1 MSGEVLLVSA
11 VLAAA
16 CLPLLLWAWRR
27 SAGWGRVTLIGAV
40 AAAVALAVALGGA
53 YQRSAQQAAELPSA
67 RPIEERVDGYTS
79 SQACRACHPDQ
90 YASWHDSYHRTMTQ
104 PASAESVLAPF
115 DGRVVEIGRR
125 YRLERRGDEFW
136 AVSDDPSWLQ
146 AEVAEPRN
154 ERRIV
159 LVSGFHHHQIYWFES
174 GHGRQLG
181 RLPFFYRVEEQRFA
195 PFQAV
200 FLAKDLPTE
209 FSGDAV
215 WNSACIRCHATSP
228 RPGFGDFTNMDTKVA
243 EFGIACESCHGPG
256 EAHVERNRD
265 PLRRYLMHFGDEGD
279 DSIVNPRRLSGPL
292 ATGVCGFCHSAHV
305 FRDIETARNF
315 SEHGPSF
322 RPGDDLEKFWQ
333 VVRASEPP
341 SEILNANLAR
351 DPNWLEDRFW
361 PDGMVNVVGREY
373 NAVTA
378 SPCFRGGEFSCI
390 SCHDMHPDPDDP
402 RPRKEWADD
411 QLAAGMDGNEACLGC
426 HSELRDALEEHTHH
440 PAESSGSHCYDCH
453 MPHTSWG
460 LLKASRSHQIDSPSV
475 ATALS
480 TGRMNACNLCH
491 MDQTLAWTAEKLEA
505 WYGIPSPELSE
516 PAQREIAEGL
526 LHALRGDAAERAI
539 SAWNMR
545 REVVREASGWEWML
559 PVLAQLLLDPY
570 EAVRHAASGSIRALP
585 GQSGHQFDYL
595 ADEEARRAVSQ
606 QVMAEWR
613 KLPPMSAGHGK
624 GRLLQDAAGVLD
636 EARFFGLLAE
646 RDDRRVF
653 RGE

>member
-1 MSGEVLLVSA
+1 MFGEVLLVCA

-16 CLPLLLWAWRR
+16 CLPLASWAWRR
-27 SAGWGRVTLIGAV
+27 SARAGRVTLGCGGVATL
-40 AAAVALAVALGGA
+40 AAAAALGGA
-53 YQRSAQQAAELPSA
+53 YQRSALRAAEVPPA

-79 SQACRACHPDQ
+79 SQACRSCHPDQ

-104 PASAESVLAPF
+104 LASPQSVLAPF
-115 DGRVVEIGRR
+115 DGREVEIENR

-136 AVSDDPSWLQ
+136 AVSDDPSWARADVPQ
-146 AEVAEPRN
+146 PRN

-174 GHGRQLG
+174 GHGRALG

-200 FLAKDLPTE
+200 FLARDLPTE

-228 RPGFGDFTNMDTKVA
+228 RPGFGDFTKMDTRVA

-256 EAHVERNRD
+256 EEHVKRNRD
-265 PLRRYLMHFGDEGD
+265 PLRRYLLHLGDDGD
-279 DSIVNPRRLSGPL
+279 DSIVNPRRLSGPQ
-292 ATGVCGFCHSAHV
+292 ATSVCGFCHSAHV
-305 FRDIETARNF
+305 FRDVETAHDF

-322 RPGDDLEKFWQ
+322 RPGDDLEAFWQ
-333 VVRASEPP
+333 VVRADEPP
-341 SEILNANLAR
+341 TAILKANLAR
-351 DPNWLEDRFW
+351 DPHWLEDRFW

-373 NAVTA
+373 NAVKA

-390 SCHDMHPDPDDP
+390 SCHAMHPSADDS
-402 RPRKEWADD
+402 RPRKEWAND
-411 QLAAGMDGNEACLGC
+411 QLAPGMQGDEACLGC
-426 HSELRDALEEHTHH
+426 HGELGGALEAHTHH
-440 PAESSGSHCYDCH
+440 PAESSGSRCQDCH

-460 LLKASRSHQIDSPSV
+460 LLKAARSHQIDSPSV

-505 WYGIPSPELSE
+505 WYGIPSPALPD
-516 PAQREIAEGL
+516 PAQREVAEGL
-526 LHALRGDAAERAI
+526 LHALRGDAGERAI
-539 SAWNMR
+539 AAWNMR
-545 REVVREASGWEWML
+545 REEVREASGSEWML

-570 EAVRHAASGSIRALP
+570 EAVRHAAAGSIRARP
-585 GQSGHQFDYL
+585 GLAEQRFDYL
-595 ADEEARRAVSQ
+595 ADEDARRAVAQ
-606 QVMAEWR
+606 EVLARWR
-613 KLPPMSAGHGK
+613 SLAPPPSSGAQS
-624 GRLLQDAAGVLD
+624 RLLRDETGALD
-636 EARFFGLLAE
+636 EARVAALLAE